1 MGREMRSAQSMGWK
15 IRFIPYPCSP
25 VAAWPRDHLAD
36 YESIGEEVVSPQV
49 EYYLIAMTAK
59 AIYSV
64 FTTRRSFRSY
74 NALVKFKCNFSTQF
88 SFKSLNSPR

>member
-64 FTTRRSFRSY
+64 FTTSVFIPFQLIY
-74 NALVKFKCNFSTQF
+74 NLHLGHYQTKGEKFKDI
-88 SFKSLNSPR
+88 